1 MPEPLLPRRDFL
13 RTAGVLALTPAGLAG
28 LHRPRP
34 AGPAPWPGYDDAL
47 VLDFLA
53 SPGLFNTT
61 LDRSLDDAMVA
72 NAVASGITAVNLT
85 VSGGG
90 LESTMG
96 RMAPWSA
103 ALARYPEA
111 LVQVRT
117 LADLIDAK
125 ESGRLGLVFGFQ
137 DSTPLEGELERLDLY
152 HDLGVRIIQLTYN
165 GRNLAG
171 DGCLEPGNAGLS
183 RWGHALVERMD
194 EKGVVVDLA
203 HCGQRTTADAIVAA
217 RGPVAISHSG
227 CKAVHD
233 NPRSK
238 RDEELRAMAAKGGV
252 VGIYLMP
259 FLAPGRPATAD
270 DVMAHVEHAL
280 DVCGEDH
287 VGIGSDLSITP
298 IEKDDTEYWRAHRE
312 FVTRRKASGSAAPGE
327 DEEILFYVEDL
338 NTPRRLERIADLMA
352 ARSHT
357 ARVIEKV
364 IGGNFARLVRDVWGG

>member
-1 MPEPLLPRRDFL
+1 MPDPLLARRDFL
-13 RTAGVLALTPAGLAG
+13 RAAGALALTPAALAG
-28 LHRPRP
+28 LGRPRS
-34 AGPAPWPGYDDAL
+34 AGRTPWPGYEDAL

-61 LDRSLDDAMVA
+61 LDRRLDDAMVA

-85 VSGGG
+85 VSGGD
-90 LESTMG
+90 LEGTMG

-103 ALARYPEA
+103 ALARHPQA

-117 LADLIDAK
+117 VSDLGAAK
-125 ESGRLGLVFGFQ
+125 ETGRLGLIFGFQ
-137 DSTPLEGELERLDLY
+137 DSTPLEGDLDRIDLF
-152 HDLGVRIIQLTYN
+152 HDLGVRVIQLTYN

-183 RWGHALVERMD
+183 RWGHALVERME
-194 EKGVVVDLA
+194 EKGLVVDLA
-203 HCGQRTTADAIVAA
+203 HCGQRTTADGIAAA

-227 CKAVHD
+227 CKAIHD

-238 RDEELRAMAAKGGV
+238 RDEELRAMADKGGV

-298 IEKDDTEYWRAHRE
+298 IEKDDAEYWRAHRE
-312 FVTRRKASGSAAPGE
+312 FVARRKASGSAAPGE

-338 NTPRRLERIADLMA
+338 NTPRRLERIADHMA
-352 ARSHT
+352 ARGHA

-364 IGGNFARLVRDVWGG
+364 VGGNFARLIEEVWRA